1 MLFQDECR
9 EMLCQN
15 GAIKTPDGCKQFT
28 INWDNARYILSV
40 LLTPLNKWI
49 PLQQFANLRGNFN
62 QNYKK
67 TFKSNGIPLDTFK
80 LYINAT
86 EKGNVS
92 FVETLHLILGDKHFS
107 GKMKEVLDLIR
118 SAMSKTWNIR
128 LDKLY
133 VFDAAFGKTL
143 HIYGIEY
150 ETYIDNQP
158 NASSK
163 TQQLVYFKEFQR
175 SYKSGLYLNKLYFC
189 KQVELLPGEW
199 IKLDRDEVQLN
210 LTEGNG
216 KILGDAEYIYTGDDL
231 ERMRICVDDFNP
243 VYSDEHVVVSNG
255 NKLAVV
261 GNSAI
266 QIMLCVVHVFMK
278 INQ

>member
-9 EMLCQN
+9 EMLCPN
-15 GAIKTPDGCKQFT
+15 GAIKTPEGCQQFT
-28 INWDNARYILSV
+28 INWDNARYILPV
-40 LLTPLNKWI
+40 LLTPLNKGI
-49 PLQQFANLRGNFN
+49 PLQQFANLRGKQN

-67 TFKSNGIPLDTFK
+67 IFKSNGIPLDTFK

-92 FVETLHLILGDKHFS
+92 FVETLHLILGDKHVS
-107 GKMKEVLDLIR
+107 DKMKEVLDLIR
-118 SAMSKTWNIR
+118 SAFSKTWKIR
-128 LDKLY
+128 LDELY
-133 VFDAAFGKTL
+133 VFDATFGKSL
-143 HIYGIEY
+143 HLYGIEY
-150 ETYIDNQP
+150 EAYIHNKP

-175 SYKSGLYLNKLYFC
+175 TYKSGLNLNKLYFC
-189 KQVELLPGEW
+189 KQIELLPGAW
-199 IKLDRDEVQLN
+199 IKLDRGEVQLN

-216 KILGDAEYIYTGDDL
+216 TILGDAEYIYTGDNL

-243 VYSDEHVVVSNG
+243 DYNEEHEVVSNG

-261 GNSAI
+261 SNSAI
-266 QIMLCVVHVFMK
+266 QIMLCGVPMFMK